1 MLFLILVFL
10 EQIGHWQ
17 VDNAKML
24 ECQSR
29 FFFLRE
35 PLNFHF
41 LWELKML
48 LGCLLVVVAKR
59 DQQDLVIF
67 LIAFK

>member
-1 MLFLILVFL
+1 
-10 EQIGHWQ
+10 
-17 VDNAKML
+17 ML

-67 LIAFK
+67 LIAFNKTIIIPLTLVGLHMR